1 VPQGYYNVADMLSGV
16 SRRGGTVGVCGTCL
30 DARGVTDG
38 ELIEGAVRGSMDQLA
53 DWSAWADKIV
63 VF

>member
-1 VPQGYYNVADMLSGV
+1 
-16 SRRGGTVGVCGTCL
+16 
-30 DARGVTDG
+30 VTDG